1 MGNTLVVI
9 EHNLDVIKTADYI
22 IDLGPEGGD
31 RGGTV
36 VAHGTPEEITE
47 VPESY
52 TGKYVKQF
60 LDKAKRIREENAY
73 TIHEPTIVAYDKEAD
88 KLLAY
93 GEEAKQLVART
104 QGNVVAIRPLKAG
117 TISDYNVTEKILGHY
132 MQLAMGPHIFR
143 KPMVSLCIPS
153 GATRVERRA
162 VEEAAY
168 QSGARDVTIVDAT
181 VAAAIGAGI
190 DITKPV
196 GNLIADIGGGTT
208 DIAVLSLGSPVIS
221 QTVKV
226 GGDHFN
232 ELIARLLR
240 RDHSLFIGEDTAEA
254 VKLKIGTAFRRPKME
269 TMQVSGRNV
278 MTGLPKTV
286 SVNSEE
292 VREALLEAT
301 TQIVDAVHAVLEK
314 TPPELAADITG
325 RGIVLTGGGALLDGM
340 TELIEEKTGINVV
353 VAENPSDCVAIGT
366 GMYNELMDKLGRM
379 EY

>member
-1 MGNTLVVI
+1 MAFTDI
-9 EHNLDVIKTADYI
+9 A
-22 IDLGPEGGD
+22 IDLGTSD
-31 RGGTV
+31 V
-36 VAHGTPEEITE
+36 VVWTK
-47 VPESY
+47 
-52 TGKYVKQF
+52 GKGVM
-60 LDKAKRIREENAY
+60 
-73 TIHEPTIVAYDKEAD
+73 IHEPTIVAYDKETD

-117 TISDYNVTEKILGHY
+117 AISDYNVTEKILGHF
-132 MQLAMGPHIFR
+132 MQLAMGQHIFR
-143 KPMVSLCIPS
+143 KPNVSLCIPS

-196 GNLIADIGGGTT
+196 GNLVADIGGGTT

-240 RDHSLFIGEDTAEA
+240 RDHSLFIGEDAAEA
-254 VKLKIGTAFRRPKME
+254 VKRKIGTAYRRPKME

-286 SVNSEE
+286 SVTSEE

>member
-1 MGNTLVVI
+1 MAFTDIAL
-9 EHNLDVIKTADYI
+9 
-22 IDLGPEGGD
+22 DLG
-31 RGGTV
+31 TSNV
-36 VAHGTPEEITE
+36 VVWTKNKG
-47 VPESY
+47 V
-52 TGKYVKQF
+52 
-60 LDKAKRIREENAY
+60 

-132 MQLAMGPHIFR
+132 MQLAMGLHIFR

-240 RDHSLFIGEDTAEA
+240 RDQ
-254 VKLKIGTAFRRPKME
+254 LKIGTAFRRPKME

-366 GMYNELMDKLGRM
+366 GMYNECTMS
-379 EY
+379 

>member
-1 MGNTLVVI
+1 MAFTDIAL
-9 EHNLDVIKTADYI
+9 
-22 IDLGPEGGD
+22 DLG
-31 RGGTV
+31 TSNV
-36 VAHGTPEEITE
+36 VVWTKNKG
-47 VPESY
+47 V
-52 TGKYVKQF
+52 
-60 LDKAKRIREENAY
+60 

-117 TISDYNVTEKILGHY
+117 TISDYK
-132 MQLAMGPHIFR
+132 HIFR

-340 TELIEEKTGINVV
+340 TELI
-353 VAENPSDCVAIGT
+353 
-366 GMYNELMDKLGRM
+366 MYNELMDKLGRM

>member
-1 MGNTLVVI
+1 MAFTDI
-9 EHNLDVIKTADYI
+9 A
-22 IDLGPEGGD
+22 IDLG
-31 RGGTV
+31 TSNV
-36 VAHGTPEEITE
+36 VVWTKSKG
-47 VPESY
+47 V
-52 TGKYVKQF
+52 
-60 LDKAKRIREENAY
+60 

-301 TQIVDAVHAVLEK
+301 TQIVDAVHAVIEK